1 MPGYVWALVLIG
13 VVGFPLVTA
22 AMFYRVAP
30 TAAVVAA
37 GAAEAWVAVT
47 AWLSTAGVYEQDPVV
62 VQPWIAVAILGVFA
76 AMVASARIP
85 AVARALAAPDALA
98 RLTAPHTLRVVGVF
112 FLLVMALGKLPEVF
126 ALPAGLG
133 DMAVGLA
140 APFVLRR
147 LRAGATRGAVWFNV
161 LGIVDMVVAVAI
173 GFLAGAGP
181 AQLIDVTP
189 STDPIGQL
197 PLSLIATVVVPM
209 AVALHVI
216 SLARLR
222 GTRRSHLAQ
231 GPQTGP
237 MSAPV
242 AR

>member
-1 MPGYVWALVLIG
+1 MPGYIWTLVLLG
-13 VVGFPLVTA
+13 AVGFPLVTA

-30 TAAVVAA
+30 RAAVVAA
-37 GAAEAWVAVT
+37 AAAEAWVAVT
-47 AWLSTAGVYEQDPVV
+47 AWLSTVGVYEQDPVV

-76 AMVASARIP
+76 AMVASTRIP
-85 AVARALAAPDALA
+85 AVARALAAPDAPA

-112 FLLVMALGKLPEVF
+112 FLLAMALGKLPAVF

-133 DMAVGLA
+133 DMAVGIA
-140 APFVLRR
+140 APFVVRR
-147 LRAGATRGAVWFNV
+147 LHAGATRGAVWFNV

-181 AQLIDVTP
+181 TQLIDVTP

-197 PLSLIATVVVPM
+197 PLSLIPTVVVPM
-209 AVALHVI
+209 ALALHVI

-222 GTRRSHLAQ
+222 RTRRSHLAQ

-237 MSAPV
+237 TPAPV